1 MLIFLILLLVNSSE
15 CFLILS
21 QKFNYTKSGN
31 FALYPSHR
39 LTVSEKMEKIH
50 IINSELP
57 IRKYSADSPEVRM
70 MENTLKQKRRS
81 YLDALKAK
89 ELGIPVRKRHKGG
102 RMDKPILE
110 RTASAHAK
118 YLFLSPTKLTKILR
132 QIKKMPVL
140 LALGDLA
147 QRGSNRY
154 AVAIFKVIKSALF
167 NAKRLYENSEE
178 PLKFRFRELSATP
191 GGVVK
196 KPLFRAKG
204 RCDVI
209 RKPKAHLKVVLSC

>member
-1 MLIFLILLLVNSSE
+1 
-15 CFLILS
+15 
-21 QKFNYTKSGN
+21 
-31 FALYPSHR
+31 
-39 LTVSEKMEKIH
+39 
-50 IINSELP
+50 
-57 IRKYSADSPEVRM
+57 M
-70 MENTLKQKRRS
+70 MENTIKQKQRS

-89 ELGIPVRKRHKGG
+89 ELGIKVRKRHKGG
-102 RMDKPILE
+102 RMDKLMLE
-110 RTASAHAK
+110 RTASCHVK
-118 YLFLSPTKLTKILR
+118 YLFLSPIKLTKILR

-147 QRGSNRY
+147 QRGSNKY
-154 AVAIFKVIKSALF
+154 AVAIFKAIKSALF

-196 KPLFRAKG
+196 KPFFRAKG